1 MFLGNIDVVGLTT
14 NHKEIFHRVYNDW
27 FEYEIF
33 INLFKS
39 SFMSIP
45 LWGGWGRL
53 SYKWVKIYLNH
64 RVHRGHR
71 VGSIA
76 FFSLR
81 ALRENLVSF
90 A

>member
-1 MFLGNIDVVGLTT
+1 MFLGSIDVVGLTT

-45 LWGGWGRL
+45 LWGGLGE
-53 SYKWVKIYLNH
+53 VKL
-64 RVHRGHR
+64 
-71 VGSIA
+71 
-76 FFSLR
+76 
-81 ALRENLVSF
+81 
-90 A
+90 